1 MTTQLGPPELRV
13 LQDKALWLSAW
24 MIHNANHLRPKTDG
38 MKVGGHQ
45 ASCASMAT
53 LMTPAGGERARAG
66 AGAARACLSGIQ
78 STVRSRICRFQS
90 RRPRS

>member
-38 MKVGGHQ
+38 MKVGDADGCGEGLALGTTVG
-45 ASCASMAT
+45 ASEGNALGTNDGASV
-53 LMTPAGGERARAG
+53 G
-66 AGAARACLSGIQ
+66 
-78 STVRSRICRFQS
+78 
-90 RRPRS
+90 